1 MPKKVKV
8 AERSVSTV
16 QNKVAKASNRILY
29 AVDPKTGFIAPRDL
43 FEKRDF

>member
-1 MPKKVKV
+1 MAKKVKV

-29 AVDPKTGFIAPRDL
+29 AIDPRTGFVVQRDHL
-43 FEKRDF
+43 EKRDF